1 MGEATG
7 QTAGEGLPNQET
19 LAEVLAKPIAEE
31 EARKMVAD
39 IDVQLAQI
47 RALRVQKSAELSQLE
62 YQLAAA
68 EFERAVVFRRV
79 LNKQVSDGGEA
90 Q

>member
-7 QTAGEGLPNQET
+7 QTAGEGLPKQET

-62 YQLAAA
+62 YQLVAA

>member
-7 QTAGEGLPNQET
+7 QTAGESLPNQET

>member
-7 QTAGEGLPNQET
+7 QTAGGGSLKQET

-47 RALRVQKSAELSQLE
+47 RALRVQKSAELSQLD

-68 EFERAVVFRRV
+68 EFERSVVFRRV
-79 LNKQVSDGGEA
+79 LNKPAPDGDAA